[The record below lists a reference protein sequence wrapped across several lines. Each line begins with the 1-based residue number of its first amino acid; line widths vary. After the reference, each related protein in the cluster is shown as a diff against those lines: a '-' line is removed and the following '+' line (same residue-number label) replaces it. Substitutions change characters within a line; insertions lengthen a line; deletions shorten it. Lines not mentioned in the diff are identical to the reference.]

1 MRIGTTAKNIFI
13 MTIARTNKRQRAA
26 SSGVEEYAGAYRRT
40 ALHAGAWKI
49 DEFGYSVEYSVDYSV
64 DTAALVRLQT
74 SRDGGEP

>member
-13 MTIARTNKRQRAA
+13 MTMARTNKRQRAA

-49 DEFGYSVEYSVDYSV
+49 DEFGYSVEYSVD
-64 DTAALVRLQT
+64 TAALVRPQT